1 MDEMPEARYPMLLTW
16 HQQEPV
22 SLWEKHRNAAISAR
36 QGNRNPFVDR
46 PGWADELL
54 AQLGP

>member
-1 MDEMPEARYPMLLTW
+1 MDEMPRTTYPMLLTW

-46 PGWADELL
+46 PGWADEFL